1 MRCRVPVLVVL
12 AGALVAGAGFSGG
25 GLSAATAT
33 SGATCWKVA
42 SAAPVN
48 GFRRST
54 LSACSPGSNTGG
66 SATMLTNIARH
77 VLVISWNQTGTTK
90 VQFTAVR
97 SPKEYEGATQS
108 CPEGTFEVEKK
119 GVVIGGTGAALQS
132 IPMGWALSL
141 DDCVATKSGASVNE
155 PYGSLSLA
163 APTTKC
169 STVVASASV
178 GGFRHSTLSGCTR
191 LTTGGSGK
199 MLTNFARHLI
209 VISWSNSST
218 TKVKF
223 TATRSL
229 QEGESSA
236 QTCPAG
242 TFEVE
247 KKGVVIGGTAAALTS
262 IPTGSPFSSD
272 DCVTNKTGASRN
284 ERGEP
289 LTL

>member
-1 MRCRVPVLVVL
+1 MRCRGPVRVVL
-12 AGALVAGAGFSGG
+12 AGALVAAAGLSGG
-25 GLSAATAT
+25 GVSAAAT
-33 SGATCWKVA
+33 SGATCWKVV

-48 GFRRST
+48 GFRHST

-66 SATMLTNIARH
+66 SGMMLTNIARH
-77 VLVISWNQTGTTK
+77 LLVISWNQTGTTK
-90 VQFTAVR
+90 VRFTAVR
-97 SPKEYEGATQS
+97 SPKEYEGAAQS

-119 GVVIGGTGAALQS
+119 GVVIGGSGAALHS

-141 DDCVATKSGASVNE
+141 DDCVSTKSGASVNE

-209 VISWSNSST
+209 VISWSNNST

-229 QEGESSA
+229 QEGESSG

-272 DCVTNKTGASRN
+272 DCVTIETGAGRN